1 MDNLL
6 LVLWA
11 VIPPLLFL
19 WFYYRRTPAAPPV
32 LNLLILFIIGAISG
46 FVALGLE
53 FALENTANWLL
64 NWQQIQ
70 RHFSGMIFRQILAIA
85 PIEEGCKLVAVI
97 LPICY
102 LQRQYYLRCTTVFLF
117 TIAVAL
123 GFAAEETWIYLFNG
137 TSSILERTIGTPVHV
152 MFSAPWGYALAVY
165 IGTKKRCYRD
175 RNLIFTAWLNSVFFH
190 ALVNILSIAGRFPQP
205 LYLLTYGLFPLLL
218 WMFWRW
224 EKLLRKLQGKRPL
237 VLISGH
243 RSSVR
248 NWQKG
253 LVLLMFFLGG
263 NSIFRFLIL
272 YRKISPLRWELWF
285 EPAIFWFIIR
295 DITLNLCL
303 GVLAWLIY
311 RYLRNLVRPGYFF
324 NNQYFVRKS

>member
-1 MDNLL
+1 MNNLL

-32 LNLLILFIIGAISG
+32 LNLLILFIIGVISG

-70 RHFSGMIFRQILAIA
+70 RPFSGIIFRQILAIA
-85 PIEEGCKLVAVI
+85 PSEEGCKLVAVI

-102 LQRQYYLRCTTVFLF
+102 LQRQYYLRGTTVFLF
-117 TIAVAL
+117 TIAVGL

-165 IGTKKRCYRD
+165 IGTKTRCDRD
-175 RNLIFTAWLNSVFFH
+175 RN
-190 ALVNILSIAGRFPQP
+190 
-205 LYLLTYGLFPLLL
+205 
-218 WMFWRW
+218 
-224 EKLLRKLQGKRPL
+224 
-237 VLISGH
+237 
-243 RSSVR
+243 
-248 NWQKG
+248 
-253 LVLLMFFLGG
+253 
-263 NSIFRFLIL
+263 
-272 YRKISPLRWELWF
+272 
-285 EPAIFWFIIR
+285 
-295 DITLNLCL
+295 
-303 GVLAWLIY
+303 
-311 RYLRNLVRPGYFF
+311 
-324 NNQYFVRKS
+324 